1 MHGPQ
6 TVPQPPPLSPRQAQ
20 VNLDHDYCSS
30 SNKSNRRNRE
40 RGGNGA
46 PYVVGKASPR
56 SSGSPT
62 SSGGSSPGGGNKGWI
77 YYSSLSDLNSNLD
90 RISSNL
96 TGFASE
102 F

>member
-1 MHGPQ
+1 MTGSGIVHGPQ
-6 TVPQPPPLSPRQAQ
+6 TVPPLPPPPPQSPRQAQ

-40 RGGNGA
+40 RGGVNGGA

-56 SSGSPT
+56 PSGSPT

-77 YYSSLSDLNSNLD
+77 Y
-90 RISSNL
+90 
-96 TGFASE
+96 
-102 F
+102 